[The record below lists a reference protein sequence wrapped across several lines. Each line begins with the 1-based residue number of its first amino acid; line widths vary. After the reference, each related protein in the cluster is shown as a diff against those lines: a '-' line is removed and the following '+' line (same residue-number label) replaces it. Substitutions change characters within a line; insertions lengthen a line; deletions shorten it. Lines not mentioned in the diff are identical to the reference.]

1 VRLSLASNFDAPHLS
16 ILYIYIYCPFCL
28 FDLVHPLT
36 CCSYHPVFLHAS
48 CVFVDPFA
56 RARISQVAFSLFCVC
71 TGFFADKTSQT
82 LFSPFIYLP
91 EPILCPEQR
100 RSRSSLPLSALSIL
114 FFLFFFH
121 PNKPHQL
128 FFPLPT
134 RLFTIAPCCLLSP
147 DLLSFIDHVYDMTGT
162 PLSLFFSRLLK
173 GQEMI
178 RVGGEENT
186 SLH

>member
-1 VRLSLASNFDAPHLS
+1 VSRAKEKQVVVTPLCLIHFILS
-16 ILYIYIYCPFCL
+16 
-28 FDLVHPLT
+28 
-36 CCSYHPVFLHAS
+36 
-48 CVFVDPFA
+48 
-56 RARISQVAFSLFCVC
+56 
-71 TGFFADKTSQT
+71 
-82 LFSPFIYLP
+82 
-91 EPILCPEQR
+91 
-100 RSRSSLPLSALSIL
+100 
-114 FFLFFFH
+114 FFFH